1 MTKKYRIREGSP
13 LDIIFSGLPF
23 IALVIV
29 GGLLTTL
36 TGTM

>member
-1 MTKKYRIREGSP
+1 MVKRYRIREGSVI
-13 LDIIFSGLPF
+13 DVVISGLPF
-23 IALVIV
+23 IALVII

>member
-13 LDIIFSGLPF
+13 LDIIVSSLPF

-36 TGTM
+36 TGTI